1 MHFFEDTH
9 EHLYAHE
16 ERLYDERLHDERLF
30 DMDDVEDVQEEEYL
44 TYDEEMERFE
54 QLTND
59 DRLDDDRL
67 DDDRLDDDRLDD
79 EPFSPEF

>member
-9 EHLYAHE
+9 EHLYAH
-16 ERLYDERLHDERLF
+16 DERLHDERLF

-59 DRLDDDRL
+59 EQF
-67 DDDRLDDDRLDD
+67 DD